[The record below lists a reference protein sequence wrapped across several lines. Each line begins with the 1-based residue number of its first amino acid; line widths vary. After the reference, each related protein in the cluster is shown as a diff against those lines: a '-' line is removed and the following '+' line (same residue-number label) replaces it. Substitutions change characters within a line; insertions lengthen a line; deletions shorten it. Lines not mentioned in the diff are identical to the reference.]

1 MIQTKKYNKWGIID
15 EKGNQIIPYKYKEI
29 QILNYKGVIVAKEKD
44 SYKIISIKN
53 KKESKENYSN
63 FSLNIGKMLPV
74 MRNNKWSILNLETLS
89 EVFPLIYDE
98 IWVHNEGWIELKKD
112 KKLYIMFSDGKI
124 LDKTLKGIQ

>member
-89 EVFPLIYDE
+89 EVFSVDL
-98 IWVHNEGWIELKKD
+98 
-112 KKLYIMFSDGKI
+112 
-124 LDKTLKGIQ
+124 